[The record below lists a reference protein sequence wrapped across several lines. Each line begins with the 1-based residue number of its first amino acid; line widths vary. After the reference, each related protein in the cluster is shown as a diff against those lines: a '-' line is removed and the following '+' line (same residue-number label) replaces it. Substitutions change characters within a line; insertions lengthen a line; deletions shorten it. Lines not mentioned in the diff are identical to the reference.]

1 MGLDWPGWAGLVP
14 WSVLNVMTVASGW
27 WSGVS
32 LPSDAGQQ
40 AGLLM
45 YTAKKS
51 GKGSVPWTGSW
62 GAFQLVKR
70 QSGGGLDGNK
80 QNAKCELHSCFLP
93 VTQFIVIN
101 SIIDMYMYRYTD
113 IPLEWLYF
121 EKETHEKI
129 KKNLW
134 MSVSERD
141 DH

>member
-1 MGLDWPGWAGLVP
+1 MVKSPQTSASVETEDGSGLPGLGGAGP

-32 LPSDAGQQ
+32 LQSDAGQQ

-45 YTAKKS
+45 YTAKKG

-80 QNAKCELHSCFLP
+80 QNVNTTFVFCLLH
-93 VTQFIVIN
+93 N
-101 SIIDMYMYRYTD
+101 
-113 IPLEWLYF
+113 
-121 EKETHEKI
+121 
-129 KKNLW
+129 
-134 MSVSERD
+134 
-141 DH
+141 

>member
-1 MGLDWPGWAGLVP
+1 MP

-32 LPSDAGQQ
+32 LQSDAAGQQ

-45 YTAKKS
+45 STAKKG

-80 QNAKCELHSCFLP
+80 PNVNTTFVFCLLHNVQSL
-93 VTQFIVIN
+93 
-101 SIIDMYMYRYTD
+101 IDMYTD

-121 EKETHEKI
+121 FR
-129 KKNLW
+129 KKHMKNT
-134 MSVSERD
+134 
-141 DH
+141 